1 MTSFFTDD
9 MLVSELTGD
18 FDLCCDYHGDGTCQ
32 DLPAKWVMFK
42 HCPVCDERGAK
53 LVCTSCKDARMTS
66 EAGLVCLPG
75 CGEVVAPARYMYTG
89 CEPL

>member
-1 MTSFFTDD
+1 MTSIQTED
-9 MLVSELTGD
+9 LLITELD
-18 FDLCCDYHGDGTCQ
+18 AEIQLPCDYYGDGTCQ

-42 HCPVCDERGAK
+42 HCPECDERGAK

-75 CGEVVAPARYMYTG
+75 CGEVVAPARHMYSG
-89 CEPL
+89 VEAL